1 MPGAFGSRSNSAG
14 GPAGLYKYCIG
25 ARGQTK
31 RRHFQ
36 GCEGSDGLL
45 QVECPAVFLVVLQV
59 AGLPVHIGGG
69 RLLPTS
75 PKEGQTHQLAQV
87 TLAHLVVRYY

>member
-25 ARGQTK
+25 APWPVE
-31 RRHFQ
+31 RRHFE

-45 QVECPAVFLVVLQV
+45 QVECPAVFLLVLQV

-87 TLAHLVVRYY
+87 TLPNLVIRHY

>member
-1 MPGAFGSRSNSAG
+1 MPGAFGSRSNSAEALLDSINTVQA
-14 GPAGLYKYCIG
+14 P
-25 ARGQTK
+25 RGQTK

-59 AGLPVHIGGG
+59 AGLAVHIGGG

-87 TLAHLVVRYY
+87 TLPHLVIRYH